1 MRVSVASSPPARL
14 VGEAVPALRVLRDSK
29 LAPTL
34 TAIRD
39 LASSCRRTI
48 GSRGPWTRR
57 AGCST
62 GWRRS
67 PFSGERSP
75 TQLEALVHIRSI
87 DNKTGGQVP
96 PLPGP

>member
-34 TAIRD
+34 PAIRD
-39 LASSCRRTI
+39 LVLQLQENDRLTGTLDEARGLFDRVAAFAVQRRTL
-48 GSRGPWTRR
+48 
-57 AGCST
+57 A
-62 GWRRS
+62 
-67 PFSGERSP
+67 